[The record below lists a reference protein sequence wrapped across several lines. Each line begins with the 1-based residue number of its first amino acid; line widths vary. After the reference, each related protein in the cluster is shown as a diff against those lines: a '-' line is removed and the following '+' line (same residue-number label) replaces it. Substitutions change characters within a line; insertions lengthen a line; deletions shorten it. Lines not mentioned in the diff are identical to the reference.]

1 MTPDPAGDG
10 GRWTYGIGGACDGE
24 GEVNGGV
31 LEGRTGLLGASSL
44 RRTDFD
50 APAGD
55 LVRLPD
61 PLAAIESIVA
71 LARLI
76 LSAGVNK
83 VSAKHGV
90 SSSRPT
96 TSASALRFV
105 GLEPSV
111 WFVVGVSSC
120 IIFLFKFSS

>member
-1 MTPDPAGDG
+1 VTPDPAGDE
-10 GRWTYGIGGACDGE
+10 GRSTYGICGACDGE

-31 LEGRTGLLGASSL
+31 LEGRTGLLGSF

-76 LSAGVNK
+76 FSAGVNK

-90 SSSRPT
+90 SASRSA
-96 TSASALRFV
+96 TSPSALRFV
-105 GLEPSV
+105 GLEPSA
-111 WFVVGVSSC
+111 WFVIGVSSC
-120 IIFLFKFSS
+120 IIFLCKFSS